1 MDSSM
6 NKSISDT
13 DINLAGSCK
22 SPPCFVFQRAKRS
35 REDVSIGLQLDEF
48 KEEMR
53 KMMKLFTEKRE
64 SETHEINLTLKQI
77 QQSNINIEKSITSLT
92 EHNEELKVKIGKLES
107 QAKESNQYITVLE
120 QKLEDIQ
127 IGCRKANF
135 VLKNVPKKSDESKED
150 LMDMVVCLSRN
161 IGCVMD
167 KHNINDIFRVRG
179 KKSDS
184 PNTPIVVETSS
195 AILKAELLKMGKTF
209 NLKNKTKLSCKHLGL
224 KTHEDTPIF
233 LAEHL
238 TTKASR
244 LFFHARD
251 LSKSG
256 AYKFCWTAYGKVY
269 VKKNEHSPT
278 VIIRTEDQ
286 VHQLILKT

>member
-22 SPPCFVFQRAKRS
+22 TPPSFVFQRAKRS
-35 REDVSIGLQLDEF
+35 REDVSIGLQLDDF

-64 SETHEINLTLKQI
+64 SEIHEINLTLKQI
-77 QQSNINIEKSITSLT
+77 QQSNINIENSITSLT
-92 EHNEELKVKIGKLES
+92 EQNEELKIKISKLEN
-107 QAKESNQYITVLE
+107 QTKESNQYIMVLE
-120 QKLEDIQ
+120 QKLEEMQ

-135 VLKNVPKKSDESKED
+135 VLKNVPKKPSESKED
-150 LMDMVVCLSRN
+150 LIDMVVCLSSN
-161 IGCVMD
+161 IGCKVD
-167 KHNINDIFRVRG
+167 KHNIKDIFRVRG
-179 KKSDS
+179 KKSDN
-184 PNTPIVVETSS
+184 PNSPIVVETSS
-195 AILKAELLKMGKTF
+195 TILKAELLKMGKTF
-209 NLKNKTKLSCKHLGL
+209 NLKNKTKLTGKHLGL

-238 TTKASR
+238 TAKASR
-244 LFFHARD
+244 LFFLARD
-251 LSKSG
+251 LSRSG

-269 VKKNEHSPT
+269 IKKDEQSPT
-278 VIIRTEDQ
+278 VTITSEDQ
-286 VHQLILKT
+286 VHQLILKS